1 MKLKNSS
8 LKLLTAIL
16 SLSFFLMPALA
27 VLTTAAGAET
37 ARKNV
42 IASFYPLYVHAINI
56 AGDKLKVDV
65 LLPPGAGIHDFNC
78 KPSDIKK
85 ISDAGLLLLNG
96 AGLDDFALKIAEN
109 YRHAGLKTA
118 DVSYGVELISAAG
131 GEACAG
137 HDHGNAHEGHA
148 ALSDPHT
155 WLSLKNAAV
164 QVNNIAGALSG
175 IDPEN
180 APYYRA
186 NADAYLIK
194 LAELD
199 KAAAEKLSPHKGLK
213 FIVFHGS
220 FAYLARD
227 YGMVQ
232 DSIADSFG
240 NAPKPSKIKA
250 IYDIIKKENI
260 KFLVS
265 EPGFQ
270 NKEIRAL
277 CEQYVLDNIELD
289 PMGSYAP
296 APENARDHYIRTMKN
311 NIEKLSAAFEKTA
324 AVNK

>member
-1 MKLKNSS
+1 MKVKNSS
-8 LKLLTAIL
+8 LKRLTAIL
-16 SLSFFLMPALA
+16 ALSFFFLAARAFITPAEG
-27 VLTTAAGAET
+27 VGET
-37 ARKNV
+37 GGKSV
-42 IASFYPLYVHAINI
+42 IASFYPIYVHAVNI
-56 AGDKLKVDV
+56 AGDKLKIDI
-65 LLPPGAGIHDFNC
+65 LLPPGVGVHDFNC

-85 ISDAGLLLLNG
+85 IAGAALLIVNG

-118 DVSYGVELISAAG
+118 DASYGVELISAAG
-131 GEACAG
+131 GEACSVHEQG
-137 HDHGNAHEGHA
+137 HDHKHG

-155 WLSLKNAAV
+155 WLSLKNAAI
-164 QVNNIAGALSG
+164 QVNNITDALSG

-180 APYYRA
+180 AAYYRT
-186 NADAYLIK
+186 NAEAYLNK

-199 KAAAEKLSPHKGLK
+199 KAAAGILSPHKGLK

-240 NAPKPSKIKA
+240 NAPKPSKIKE
-250 IYDIIKKENI
+250 IYDIIKNENI

-277 CEQYVLDNIELD
+277 CEQYALDNIELD
-289 PMGSYAP
+289 PMGSYPP
-296 APENARDHYIRTMKN
+296 APENARDHYMLTMKN
-311 NIEKLSAAFEKTA
+311 NIDKLSAAFAKSA

>member
-1 MKLKNSS
+1 MKSN
-8 LKLLTAIL
+8 
-16 SLSFFLMPALA
+16 
-27 VLTTAAGAET
+27 
-37 ARKNV
+37 
-42 IASFYPLYVHAINI
+42 ASFYPIYVHALNI
-56 AGDKLKVDV
+56 AGGKLKVDI

-85 ISDAGLLLLNG
+85 ISDARLLLLNG

-118 DVSYGVELISAAG
+118 DASYGVELIAAAG

-137 HDHGNAHEGHA
+137 HDHAGHDHKGNA

-155 WLSLKNAAV
+155 WLSLKNAAI
-164 QVNNIAGALSG
+164 QVNNITKAMSG

-180 APYYRA
+180 AGYYRT
-186 NADAYLIK
+186 NADAYLIR

-199 KAAAEKLSPHKGLK
+199 KAAAEKLYPYKGLK

-240 NAPKPSKIKA
+240 NAPRPSKIKE
-250 IYDIIKKENI
+250 IYDIIKNENI

-277 CEQYVLDNIELD
+277 CEQYALDNIELD

-311 NIEKLSAAFEKTA
+311 NIDKLSAAFEKNA